1 MKLLWTLVALLLVL
15 AAIAGAQGT
24 IAPAPAPGST
34 GVIGGGISTAATGT
48 MVVGASFDVGPGSM
62 KGAPFSADVV
72 TETNRQL
79 ADGNRIHRETHGK
92 MFRDSE
98 GRTRT
103 ENEIQIPTSQ
113 PHEHVLIFDPVEKVF
128 ISLDARHKT
137 ATVNHFQRTT
147 QAPEVPRQAAPVT
160 APLAPKRPDFKSES
174 LGVRQIEGF
183 NANGTRRTW
192 TVAAGET
199 GNEKPLVT
207 VTEIWTSTE
216 LHVTLLSTRDDPLN
230 GQTTRKLVNI
240 QTGEPDPLLFQVP
253 PDYTVKDNSEPK

>member
-1 MKLLWTLVALLLVL
+1 MKLLWRLVALLLVL

-24 IAPAPAPGST
+24 ITPAPAPESVTSGRIDAS
-34 GVIGGGISTAATGT
+34 ATGT
-48 MVVGASFDVGPGSM
+48 LVVGSSFDVGPGSM

-72 TETNRQL
+72 TETNQQL
-79 ADGNRIHRETHGK
+79 ADGNRIHKETHGK

-103 ENEIQIPTSQ
+103 ENEIQIPMGQS
-113 PHEHVLIFDPVEKVF
+113 HEHILIFDPVEKIS
-128 ISLDARHKT
+128 ISLDVRNKT
-137 ATVNHFQRTT
+137 AIVNHFQRPT
-147 QAPEVPRQAAPVT
+147 QAPEVPRQAAPAT

-183 NANGTRRTW
+183 NANGIRHTR
-192 TVAAGET
+192 TVAAGQM

-253 PDYTVKDNSEPK
+253 PDYTVKDNSESK

>member
-24 IAPAPAPGST
+24 ITPAPAPEGVISGRIDGST
-34 GVIGGGISTAATGT
+34 TGT
-48 MVVGASFDVGPGSM
+48 LVVGTSFDAGPGSM

-79 ADGNRIHRETHGK
+79 ADGNRIHKETHGK

-103 ENEIQIPTSQ
+103 ENEIQIPMGQS
-113 PHEHVLIFDPVEKVF
+113 HEHILIFDPVEKIS
-128 ISLDARHKT
+128 ISLDVRNKT
-137 ATVNHFQRTT
+137 AIVNHFQRPT
-147 QAPEVPRQAAPVT
+147 QAPEVPRQAAPAT

-183 NANGTRRTW
+183 NANGIRRTR

-216 LHVTLLSTRDDPLN
+216 LHVALLRTTDDPLN